1 MGRMSETTS
10 KTYTFSAS
18 GFPRLV
24 EFDRMVGEKT
34 QESTMIFYRI
44 IGTPYFLRFFRF
56 TWENADSVSLRLTDR
71 YGAVIESK
79 AIKVPEIRDTR
90 SAKKI
95 LEANGFT
102 LIYSESR
109 AAYLLAEE

>member
-1 MGRMSETTS
+1 
-10 KTYTFSAS
+10 
-18 GFPRLV
+18 
-24 EFDRMVGEKT
+24 
-34 QESTMIFYRI
+34 
-44 IGTPYFLRFFRF
+44 
-56 TWENADSVSLRLTDR
+56 
-71 YGAVIESK
+71 VIPSK